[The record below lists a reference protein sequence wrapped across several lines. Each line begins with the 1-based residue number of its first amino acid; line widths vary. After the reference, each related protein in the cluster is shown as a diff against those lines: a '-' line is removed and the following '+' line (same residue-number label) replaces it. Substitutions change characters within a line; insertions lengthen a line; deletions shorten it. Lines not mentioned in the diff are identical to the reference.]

1 MNNKLINKHEKELQ
15 CFQQAVK
22 IALKKQGETR
32 RLMKYLDGK
41 DVFRRE
47 EERPDIVKLCS
58 KQQKNVLVGIE
69 HFRVDHLSIKKKD
82 NKIASTGVVAE
93 KEVES
98 IYQKWHE
105 EVMKT
110 GNVPT
115 EAVEAIAN
123 GIATQMQ
130 RTETASYHTYI
141 DAFNYSLEQHLKSVD
156 DYRKNL
162 LTLSDKKY
170 KIELAFLIE
179 IHMEFNNLYLNDKNG
194 NIKSSQG
201 KFPIFEE
208 IVQILEKKIDYRKIN
223 YVILIFGNTLYN
235 EKIKVIAIRTN
246 NIRKNLECQGE
257 KIYEYAGDD
266 MLLFD
271 FQTSHRNI
279 NIISKCIFEEDK
291 INIGYQ
297 YTAEVLD
304 DKILFGFL
312 QYAFKRAFE
321 LKKNRYNF
329 ATTVSVQMLM
339 ECLEDFIV
347 GWNLPNNNKRE
358 WYPKPIFTLNAFDD
372 LEKRLNDFE
381 KRWFPEA
388 GR

>member
-1 MNNKLINKHEKELQ
+1 MINKHEKELQ

-123 GIATQMQ
+123 LMPTYKSIIAQPI
-130 RTETASYHTYI
+130 A
-141 DAFNYSLEQHLKSVD
+141 
-156 DYRKNL
+156 
-162 LTLSDKKY
+162 DK
-170 KIELAFLIE
+170 FLIAVYHIE
-179 IHMEFNNLYLNDKNG
+179 AFCFI
-194 NIKSSQG
+194 
-201 KFPIFEE
+201 
-208 IVQILEKKIDYRKIN
+208 
-223 YVILIFGNTLYN
+223 
-235 EKIKVIAIRTN
+235 
-246 NIRKNLECQGE
+246 
-257 KIYEYAGDD
+257 
-266 MLLFD
+266 LFD
-271 FQTSHRNI
+271 KSDNGPPWCYFKHIYIKYR
-279 NIISKCIFEEDK
+279 
-291 INIGYQ
+291 
-297 YTAEVLD
+297 
-304 DKILFGFL
+304 ILVC
-312 QYAFKRAFE
+312 E
-321 LKKNRYNF
+321 
-329 ATTVSVQMLM
+329 
-339 ECLEDFIV
+339 
-347 GWNLPNNNKRE
+347 
-358 WYPKPIFTLNAFDD
+358 
-372 LEKRLNDFE
+372 
-381 KRWFPEA
+381 
-388 GR
+388 